1 MTVLGRKGG
10 LPPEWSGVILDSISE
25 GIFTV
30 DRDFRITW
38 FNRAAR
44 EITGVPGEEA
54 LGAYCFEVL
63 RAEVCETACPLKET
77 LRTGKPVTGR
87 RVHIL
92 KADGTRIPVE
102 IGTALL
108 RGPDGEIA
116 GGVETFRDL
125 SAEEALREAAE
136 GKERLGEMVGR
147 SPAIREVFRLI
158 AKMASNDATVL
169 IQGESGT
176 GKELAAR
183 AIHDLGPRAGGPF
196 LALNLAA
203 YPGTLVEAEL
213 FGYEPGAFTGARGR
227 REGALA
233 RASGGTLFLDE
244 VGEIPLSLQPKLL
257 RFLEDQTFTPLGGK
271 VVRRVDTRIVAA
283 TNRDLKSM
291 VQKGLFREDL
301 YFRLAVLVLE
311 IPPLRERT
319 QDIPL
324 LAEHFLKVLSKL
336 RGRETGGWSPEAM
349 RVLVEYPWPGNV
361 RELRNAVETALL
373 LCPPGSPILPEHLPS
388 FVRNHLPKDQ
398 GEEHRILFPS
408 GPLTLKEIEA
418 AAVKRALERNQ
429 GNKGKAARELGIHR
443 VTLYRKLKELGLE
456 TGSGRKDE

>member
-1 MTVLGRKGG
+1 MVQNRKGG

-30 DRDFRITW
+30 DQDFRITW

-44 EITGVPGEEA
+44 EITGVPREEA
-54 LGAYCFEVL
+54 LGSYCFEVL

-77 LRTGKPVTGR
+77 LRTGRPVTGR

-92 KADGTRIPVE
+92 KADGARIPVE

-108 RGPDGEIA
+108 RGPGGEIA

-125 SAEEALREAAE
+125 SYEEVLREAAE
-136 GKERLGEMVGR
+136 GKERLGGLVGR

-158 AKMASNDATVL
+158 AKMALSDATVL

-227 REGALA
+227 REGALS

-283 TNRDLKSM
+283 TNRDLKEM
-291 VQKGLFREDL
+291 VNKGLFREDL

-336 RGRETGGWSPEAM
+336 RGRETGGWSPQAM
-349 RVLVEYPWPGNV
+349 RILLEYSWPGNV

-373 LCPPGSPILPEHLPS
+373 LCPPGSEILPEHLPS
-388 FVRNHLPKDQ
+388 FVRNHATMDHPGK
-398 GEEHRILFPS
+398 GKILFPHI
-408 GPLTLKEIEA
+408 PLTLKEIEA
-418 AAVKRALERNQ
+418 AAIERALERNK

-443 VTLYRKLKELGLE
+443 VTLYRKLKELGLD
-456 TGSGRKDE
+456 GGPG